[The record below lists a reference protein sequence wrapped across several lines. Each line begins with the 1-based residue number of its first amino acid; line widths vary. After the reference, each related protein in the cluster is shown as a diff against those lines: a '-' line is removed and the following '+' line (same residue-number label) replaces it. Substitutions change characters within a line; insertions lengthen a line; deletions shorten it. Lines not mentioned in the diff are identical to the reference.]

1 MHVSAVCMF
10 YREAVLESICR
21 CNMAVSNIQYVFH
34 LQCSMFS
41 IAIYIYIYFD
51 SFHQKHHQN
60 KTLENYVKCVLFC
73 GDHVLVGVTAVSNC
87 ELGEKR
93 AQAWSMR
100 IIGVFLKSFDR
111 LKLTRHNRTTL
122 MSVGCL
128 KDHPFFYFDNL
139 TTLLETNISLTKSLL
154 KMISLFQTWDML
166 VP

>member
-1 MHVSAVCMF
+1 MLYACFTVRQFWSQFVDATWQSATF
-10 YREAVLESICR
+10 
-21 CNMAVSNIQYVFH
+21 N
-34 LQCSMFS
+34 MFS
-41 IAIYIYIYFD
+41 TFNVPCFQLQYIYIYFD